1 MVGDARKKGGA
12 YSDNPVTMRHRQ
24 YEANLAPEKL
34 TLRRRKFCEYR
45 ALRSTCLKVSESEAY
60 KTETTRDGKL
70 HHLRIA
76 CNNKLTNRV
85 HANIPSF
92 DPDVEAFVTRF
103 HDGRWEK
110 GLKKTLAAND
120 PIRQQNLAF
129 RRLERISGTEESR
142 RLQNDVEDAV
152 MEDAAVE
159 DAPAAEGGG
168 AADGAASQAN
178 TLDQSDASPKI
189 SFYIVVDSP
198 GVDANGN
205 EVQGN
210 SKD

>member
-45 ALRSTCLKVSESEAY
+45 ALRATCLKVSESEAY

-76 CNNKLTNRV
+76 CNNKLTNRI

-103 HDGRWEK
+103 HDGRWVK
-110 GLKKTLAAND
+110 GLKKSLAAND

-129 RRLERISGTEESR
+129 RRLEKISGTEESR
-142 RLQNDVEDAV
+142 RLQNNVEDAV

-168 AADGAASQAN
+168 AADGAVSQAN